1 MIRRS
6 KITVLVALVLTAVF
20 MLSACGTDP
29 YTEYAAAYNKL
40 AANGGI
46 DANIRLTL
54 EMDGTTQYYAGNFK
68 VDNRKDMIY
77 YEMESM
83 EGKTI
88 QFSDGNYLYIIQGD
102 NKLKY
107 SLKDDG
113 GNGDGPTEPQA
124 PEGEEQTAP
133 TFETSGFLGDFA
145 SMLEAGKIKELG
157 LLSPIERAAVTKTTK
172 NGDVYTLE
180 VSDAIVKKF
189 LNTMAEDQAGTSDT
203 IQVSD
208 LKDFKYTATIK
219 NGVVTANTYSCSV
232 TVKVPGSLMSDGN
245 AVSYKLS
252 LSIKVEYNNPGQA
265 VSITLPS
272 TEGYQEIQGL

>member
-1 MIRRS
+1 
-6 KITVLVALVLTAVF
+6 
-20 MLSACGTDP
+20 
-29 YTEYAAAYNKL
+29 
-40 AANGGI
+40 
-46 DANIRLTL
+46 
-54 EMDGTTQYYAGNFK
+54 
-68 VDNRKDMIY
+68 
-77 YEMESM
+77 MESVD
-83 EGKTI
+83 GKTI
-88 QFSDGNYLYIIQGD
+88 QFSDGNYLYILQGD

-107 SLKDDG
+107 SIKDDG
-113 GNGDGPTEPQA
+113 GSGDGPSEPQA

-133 TFETSGFLGDFA
+133 AFDTSGFLGDFA